1 MRKWKWPQK
10 KLQSLSPS
18 SSLVHLIVIAPMI
31 CISKHHV
38 YRLKPYYSI
47 FLKMKICKKK
57 TSMVLHT
64 NFSLHCRK
72 WSSFFSLHWNTT
84 LLLRCWIWQAHM
96 INLAIQTLSHLPL
109 MFSIENMLQSMYN
122 YFSHSPRYH
131 LKFVKLVELVQ
142 TKGLKILKNVK
153 MQSFSILS
161 STMRVMNEYQTLF
174 VKMQQDS
181 PTSTIVK
188 TNFDHLANVQILLGL
203 ACFLPML
210 WSVHSFMQFA
220 QKFDVFVCDY
230 LASIKIC
237 QAYVYATLYK
247 DPTTTHPRFILGACC
262 SMMSFPWNGWL
273 FL

>member
-1 MRKWKWPQK
+1 
-10 KLQSLSPS
+10 
-18 SSLVHLIVIAPMI
+18 
-31 CISKHHV
+31 
-38 YRLKPYYSI
+38 
-47 FLKMKICKKK
+47 MKICKKKK

-109 MFSIENMLQSMYN
+109 MFSENMLQSMYN
-122 YFSHSPRYH
+122 YFSHSPRCH
-131 LKFVKLVELVQ
+131 LKFVKLVESVQ

-161 STMRVMNEYQTLF
+161 STMRIMNEYQTLF

-181 PTSTIVK
+181 STSTIVK
-188 TNFDHLANVQILLGL
+188 TNFDHLPNVQILLGL

-220 QKFDVFVCDY
+220 QNFDVFVCDY
-230 LASIKIC
+230 FVSIMIC
-237 QAYVYATLYK
+237 QAFVYATLYK
-247 DPTTTHPRFILGACC
+247 DATVTHPRFVLGTCC
-262 SMMSFPWNGWL
+262 SMMSFSWNGWL
-273 FL
+273 IFYISIQMEENICVLNRFLITTSKLFITTQ